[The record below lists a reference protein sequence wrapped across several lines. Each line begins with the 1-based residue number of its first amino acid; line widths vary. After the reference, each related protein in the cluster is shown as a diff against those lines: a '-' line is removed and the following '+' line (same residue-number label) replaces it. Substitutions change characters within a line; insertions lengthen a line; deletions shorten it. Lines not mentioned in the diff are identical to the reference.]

1 MCISLHCGSDHVNSP
16 PRGLF
21 FLPHATENSIV
32 IGFPMILVCC
42 GFIFFLGCCGF
53 LLGRFG
59 HDRAKNDS
67 GIEFPGQSCEVL
79 ILLCV
84 CSGWSLDY
92 VGVGMK
98 AWYA

>member
-1 MCISLHCGSDHVNSP
+1 MGISLHCGSDCVNSS

-21 FLPHATENSIV
+21 FLPHAADKFIV

-42 GFIFFLGCCGF
+42 GI
-53 LLGRFG
+53 LLSCFG
-59 HDRAKNDS
+59 HDRAKKDS
-67 GIEFPGQSCEVL
+67 RIEFPSQNCELL

-98 AWYA
+98 TWYA